1 MNKTNSDVLIKTIG
15 AVAEVMGHD
24 LSAGAVHLMAT
35 ELEQYNELMV
45 LEALRRCAREC
56 RHRLTLA
63 DIISRIDDGRPGA
76 EAAWAMLP
84 KDEAE
89 TAVWTEEAAT
99 AYGVAAPLI
108 EIGDLV
114 AARMAFKES
123 YAKQITQAQT
133 NNVPVKWRVS
143 LGHDPGGR
151 EGPVRAAIIS
161 GKLSYAAGVNLL
173 PHLYADAELMAID
186 HEKMGALCLI
196 K

>member
-1 MNKTNSDVLIKTIG
+1 MSDKLITSL
-15 AVAEVMGHD
+15 VSTAEVIGHD
-24 LSAGAVHLMAT
+24 LSKGAADMMIS
-35 ELEQYNELMV
+35 ELGQYSEPMV

-76 EAAWAMLP
+76 EEAWAMLP

-89 TAVWTEEAAT
+89 TTAWTDEMAA

-123 YAKQITQAQT
+123 YAKQITQAQV
-133 NNVPVKWRVS
+133 NNVPVKWRIS
-143 LGHDPGGR
+143 LGHDASGR
-151 EGPVRAAIIS
+151 EGTVRAAIIS
-161 GKLSYAAGVNLL
+161 GKISYATGINIVPQLYEDVELL
-173 PHLYADAELMAID
+173 ALGC
-186 HEKMGALCLI
+186 EK